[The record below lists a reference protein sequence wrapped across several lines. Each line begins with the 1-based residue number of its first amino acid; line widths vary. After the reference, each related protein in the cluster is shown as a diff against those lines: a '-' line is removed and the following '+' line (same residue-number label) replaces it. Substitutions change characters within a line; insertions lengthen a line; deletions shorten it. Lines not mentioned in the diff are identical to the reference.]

1 MLTPENELKGSKETM
16 EGNISLA
23 EDILRKAEKYERLK
37 GNPDWEGVL
46 EDIKV
51 LMGIH
56 DKEISNAL
64 AQLTSVRPSGTMAE
78 DNKVYGRDDW
88 FDFIL
93 MHQIRKEQ
101 LQEALNE
108 QKRILEAAK
117 MAREALPKLKDKLE
131 KIDLQL
137 ANA

>member
-1 MLTPENELKGSKETM
+1 MLTPEDELKGKKETV
-16 EGNISLA
+16 EENIQLA

-46 EDIKV
+46 NDIKV
-51 LMGIH
+51 LMGLH
-56 DKEISNAL
+56 DREIANAL
-64 AQLTSVRPSGTMAE
+64 AQLTAVRPSGTMAQ
-78 DNKVYGRDDW
+78 DKKVYGRDDW

-93 MHQIRKEQ
+93 GHQIRKEQ

-108 QKRILEAAK
+108 QKRILDAAK
-117 MAREALPKLKDKLE
+117 MAREALPKLKEQLE
-131 KIDLQL
+131 KMDLEL